1 MLSAVVTVL
10 CKAKLLVILSDIDG
24 MYDRDPRLHPNAK
37 LIGKI
42 DDITD
47 SVYSLAGGAGSR
59 RGTGGM
65 KTKIQA
71 ADLATANGAD
81 TIITNG
87 KRPEDLY
94 KIIAG
99 KPVGTMFTKKSI

>member
-1 MLSAVVTVL
+1 
-10 CKAKLLVILSDIDG
+10 
-24 MYDRDPRLHPNAK
+24 
-37 LIGKI
+37 
-42 DDITD
+42 
-47 SVYSLAGGAGSR
+47 
-59 RGTGGM
+59 M